1 MYGMDSKLI
10 FHHIQSICPSG
21 RLRGWEVF
29 RYMGNSDVKENHLK
43 KIRIEL
49 GLTITA
55 LSRLANVSTKVI
67 SQTERMMLDP
77 TQVTKSKIVKGLN
90 EALSANEKKIDYS
103 DIFPNDDL

>member
-1 MYGMDSKLI
+1 MDNL
-10 FHHIQSICPSG
+10 
-21 RLRGWEVF
+21 
-29 RYMGNSDVKENHLK
+29 DVKENDLK

-67 SQTERMMLDP
+67 SQTERMLTNP

-90 EALSANEKKIDYS
+90 LAVSGDEEKIEYS
-103 DIFPNDDL
+103 RVFPNDDL

>member
-1 MYGMDSKLI
+1 
-10 FHHIQSICPSG
+10 
-21 RLRGWEVF
+21 VF
-29 RYMGNSDVKENHLK
+29 SYMENSDVKENKLK

-67 SQTERMMLDP
+67 SQTERMLTDP

-90 EALSANEKKIDYS
+90 EALSSNERKIDYVAV
-103 DIFPNDDL
+103 FPDENP

>member
-1 MYGMDSKLI
+1 
-10 FHHIQSICPSG
+10 
-21 RLRGWEVF
+21 VF
-29 RYMGNSDVKENHLK
+29 SYMENSDVKENKLK

-67 SQTERMMLDP
+67 SQTERMLTDP

-90 EALSANEKKIDYS
+90 GSLSSNERKIDYVAV
-103 DIFPNDDL
+103 FPDENP

>member
-1 MYGMDSKLI
+1 MEDNRLFFLHSIGLI
-10 FHHIQSICPSG
+10 GGPT
-21 RLRGWEVF
+21 RGGEVF

-67 SQTERMMLDP
+67 SQTERMLTDP

-90 EALSANEKKIDYS
+90 EALSTNERKIDYS
-103 DIFPNDDL
+103 AVFPNDSF

>member
-1 MYGMDSKLI
+1 MGQEPFFI
-10 FHHIQSICPSG
+10 TFN
-21 RLRGWEVF
+21 RLDRRVETGGKEVF

-67 SQTERMMLDP
+67 SQTERMLTDP

-90 EALSANEKKIDYS
+90 EALSINDRKIDYAAV
-103 DIFPNDDL
+103 FPNDDY

>member
-1 MYGMDSKLI
+1 ML
-10 FHHIQSICPSG
+10 
-21 RLRGWEVF
+21 F
-29 RYMGNSDVKENHLK
+29 RSVKENDLK

-67 SQTERMMLDP
+67 SQTERMLTNP

-90 EALSANEKKIDYS
+90 QAVPSDEAKIEFS
-103 DIFPNDDL
+103 RVFPNDDL